1 MTELNIRKKCDWCS
15 GTGLMKNGEG
25 ATVTCT
31 SCTGSG
37 KETLHTIDITDLQ
50 SSIDAIKSD
59 TANILDAVAS
69 IKSTVETDSGKID
82 NLQSTVDKILEIV
95 QKIGG

>member
-15 GTGLMKNGEG
+15 GTGLIKNEEG

-50 SSIDAIKSD
+50 GSIDAIGLNV
-59 TANILDAVAS
+59 TALQGNMETVLHDLGR
-69 IKSTVETDSGKID
+69 IKEALRIEG
-82 NLQSTVDKILEIV
+82 
-95 QKIGG
+95 